1 MISHRIQALAETAEE
16 MYEAADNSAGLHSLR
31 ILFCVRYIGVISDSQ
46 PHQTYSA
53 SLPGLFKLVWKKK
66 IQQSKFFSL
75 VWFPHRDAKP
85 AVEAYDY
92 SDTSENYTELH
103 QLSYQLPLV
112 KKIPV

>member
-46 PHQTYSA
+46 PHQSYSA

-66 IQQSKFFSL
+66 SNNLNSS
-75 VWFPHRDAKP
+75 VS
-85 AVEAYDY
+85 
-92 SDTSENYTELH
+92 SDFLIGMQNL
-103 QLSYQLPLV
+103 L
-112 KKIPV
+112 